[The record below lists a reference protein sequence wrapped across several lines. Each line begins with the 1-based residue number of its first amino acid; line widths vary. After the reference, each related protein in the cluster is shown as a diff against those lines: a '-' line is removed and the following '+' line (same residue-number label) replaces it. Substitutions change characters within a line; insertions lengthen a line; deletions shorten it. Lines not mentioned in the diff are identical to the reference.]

1 VEVNNQK
8 VMEGQYKNALFR
20 LSFKKMKAVGLP
32 PECFHMLGLLLA
44 LPKHPGVAL
53 KTVNS

>member
-32 PECFHMLGLLLA
+32 PEMMINPML
-44 LPKHPGVAL
+44 P
-53 KTVNS
+53 